1 MSKVSLRVKPCFSA
15 TILKISEAKS
25 NAGDVGDVGEAV
37 VVGVLGVVGV
47 FGVVGVLGVVD
58 AFLAAVSGGDISER
72 ACFMLSGG
80 F

>member
-1 MSKVSLRVKPCFSA
+1 MSKVSLRVNPCFSA

-25 NAGDVGDVGEAV
+25 NAGDADDADDAGDVGEAV
-37 VVGVLGVVGV
+37 VVGVVE
-47 FGVVGVLGVVD
+47 VLGVVD

>member
-1 MSKVSLRVKPCFSA
+1 MSKVSLRVNPCFSA

-25 NAGDVGDVGEAV
+25 NAGDADDADDAGDVGEAV
-37 VVGVLGVVGV
+37 VV
-47 FGVVGVLGVVD
+47 GVVGVLGVVD

>member
-1 MSKVSLRVKPCFSA
+1 MVSLRVKPCFSA
-15 TILKISEAKS
+15 TALKISEAKS
-25 NAGDVGDVGEAV
+25 SVGEVGEVGEAV
-37 VVGVLGVVGV
+37 VV
-47 FGVVGVLGVVD
+47 GVVGVLGVVD

>member
-25 NAGDVGDVGEAV
+25 NAGDVGDVGDVGEAV
-37 VVGVLGVVGV
+37 VAGV

>member
-25 NAGDVGDVGEAV
+25 NAGDADDADDAGDVGEAV
-37 VVGVLGVVGV
+37 VVGVVG
-47 FGVVGVLGVVD
+47 FLGVVD

>member
-15 TILKISEAKS
+15 TILKISDAKS

-37 VVGVLGVVGV
+37 VVGV